1 MDEMDA
7 DGEGAPGATAP
18 SPSRAQPTA
27 QARAT
32 SRGRALLWLGVAL
45 SWIVLLPL
53 LWSAVTTLPSA
64 ERLEQ
69 TRTAA
74 IPTLRTL
81 VMVIALSAA
90 EAAFALLLLWPRW
103 RGAYTARLLGA
114 AVVLGAWFVASTPL
128 SMSRLDWVH
137 RRWLALVAFG
147 LMIVGVF
154 RLGHRAVRWVAR
166 HVSRGARPQA
176 GG

>member
-7 DGEGAPGATAP
+7 DGEGAAEASAP

-103 RGAYTARLLGA
+103 RGA
-114 AVVLGAWFVASTPL
+114 
-128 SMSRLDWVH
+128 
-137 RRWLALVAFG
+137 
-147 LMIVGVF
+147 
-154 RLGHRAVRWVAR
+154 
-166 HVSRGARPQA
+166 
-176 GG
+176 

>member
-1 MDEMDA
+1 MNEMDA
-7 DGEGAPGATAP
+7 DGEEAVGAAAS
-18 SPSRAQPTA
+18 SPSQAQP
-27 QARAT
+27 RAS
-32 SRGRALLWLGVAL
+32 SRGRALVWLGVAL
-45 SWIVLLPL
+45 SWVILLPL
-53 LWSAVTTLPSA
+53 LWSAVTTLPSP

-81 VMVIALSAA
+81 LIVIALSAA

-103 RGAYTARLLGA
+103 RGAYTGRLLGA
-114 AVVLGAWFVASTPL
+114 AVGLGAWFVASTPL

-147 LMIVGVF
+147 LMIVALF
-154 RLGHRAVRWVAR
+154 RLGRDTVRWVAR
-166 HVSRGARPQA
+166 HVSRGARSRA